1 MKISVSIL
9 SLLLLLS
16 AVSCKQK
23 DSDLGPDGGSV
34 DYGNSPRT
42 PVPAELISPTKYWQF
57 GILSATNF
65 YDSYNSTYKDG
76 AGGSYMFYDF
86 NEDGTYT
93 ALLYLKAT
101 SSAGETRQVW
111 TETKGT
117 VVVGET
123 TLSNN
128 VTYKTIELHPVTGTD
143 RWVIN
148 YGSETKKA
156 LTQKDFDSRTLF
168 KAKFACEPFVN
179 EYGVKCLDM
188 LRIDTDDKVLFNFHE
203 EK

>member
-9 SLLLLLS
+9 SLLLLFTS
-16 AVSCKQK
+16 VSCKQK
-23 DSDLGPDGGSV
+23 DPDVEPGSGPV
-34 DYGNSPRT
+34 DYGNSPKT
-42 PVPAELISPTKYWQF
+42 PIPAELISPTQYWQF
-57 GILSATNF
+57 GILSSTNF

-93 ALLYLKAT
+93 SLLYLKAT
-101 SSAGETRQVW
+101 SSAGETRQAW

-148 YGSETKKA
+148 YGAETKKV
-156 LTQKDFDSRTLF
+156 LTQKDFDSRTLL
-168 KAKFACEPFVN
+168 KAKFACEPFVS
-179 EYGVKCLDM
+179 EYGSVSLDM
-188 LRIDTDDKVLFNFHE
+188 LRIDEQPNVLFNFHE